1 MKKFFCHEKNV
12 VRFIALLALS
22 AVLFLIFWT
31 ASYYWLPEGIFRG
44 KTGSAIVGTDAADTF
59 LSEFLRIAAYNLIMG
74 MGLIIAAN
82 WILKVDCFP
91 LGYLIPLYYVILYA
105 LFLGT
110 NSFGIPLA
118 GKMAP
123 SLAVLGRSGV
133 YEITAFLLMAS
144 STYHISA
151 YRIVQA
157 VPPQSEAISPA
168 PVFWKAVDWTGFII
182 AAAVLVSANAWEAY
196 RIVNL

>member
-1 MKKFFCHEKNV
+1 MKRYLCHEKNL

-31 ASYYWLPEGIFRG
+31 ASYSWLPEGIFRG
-44 KTGSAIVGTDAADTF
+44 KTGSAIVGADAADTF

-74 MGLIIAAN
+74 IGLIIAAN

-110 NSFGIPLA
+110 NSFSIPLA

-123 SLAVLGRSGV
+123 SLAVFGRSGV

-144 STYHISA
+144 STYQISA

-157 VPPQSEAISPA
+157 FPPQSESISPA
-168 PVFWKAVDWTGFII
+168 PVFWKAVDWAGFVI
-182 AAAVLVSANAWEAY
+182 AAAALLSANAWEAY
-196 RIVNL
+196 RIVTM